1 MKKKALRKDFYME
14 IRRSLGRFMSIF
26 FIVAI
31 GCSFFSGIRAS
42 EPDMRYS
49 GDAYFDEK
57 NMMDIEVISTLGLT
71 EDDLHAIE
79 DVDGVAAVEGSYSV
93 DVLCSEGDNQIAVH
107 VMSLMPTMNQV
118 QLEAGRLPEAE
129 RNSTSPVTPSPTPSS
144 SSWSPSLF
152 RPSSPFS
159 SPSAS
164 IR

>member
-71 EDDLHAIE
+71 DDDLQAIK
-79 DVDGVAAVEGSYSV
+79 DVDGVSAAEGSYSV

-107 VMSLMPTMNQV
+107 VMSLLPEMNQV
-118 QLEAGRLPEAE
+118 QLEGGRLPEAE
-129 RNSTSPVTPSPTPSS
+129 DECAVDVAPGNPKIIKINSPVKY
-144 SSWSPSLF
+144 LV
-152 RPSSPFS
+152 
-159 SPSAS
+159 AS
-164 IR
+164 TL